1 MPRNLV
7 MYFVAFLTG
16 EGAAQ
21 VQMVAVAWTVYGIHH
36 RAFDL
41 GLVGL
46 VTFMPSLLLV
56 FVAGHVVDRYDR
68 KRIVLAAAGAEA
80 VCALVLAGLALAHVR
95 DLGIVL
101 AVILGIGIARAFG
114 SPAEAT
120 VLVNIVEK
128 DAYMRVTARY
138 SSLREI
144 VVIGGPALGGALVA
158 VSGVAAFAT
167 AGVMTLVSVGA
178 FALVHV
184 RAVKRDPDAELDA
197 RSALGGLR
205 FIISRPVVLG
215 AISLDLFAVL
225 FGGASALLP
234 IYADQIL
241 HVGAFGF
248 GMLRSASGI
257 GASLTAIVLSQ
268 RTPNRRVG
276 RTLLVTVAGYGLAML
291 AFAYSRNLW
300 LSIAMLAAAG
310 AFDMVSVVIRRGL
323 VMLNTPDAMRG
334 RVSAVTSVFVGASS
348 DLGSFESGT
357 LAQFV
362 GPVAAVALGGAA
374 TLAVVGLWAGIFP
387 ALRASDRLSESAPSL
402 ASPLL

>member
-1 MPRNLV
+1 MPRNLL

-21 VQMVAVAWTVYGIHH
+21 VQTVAVGWTVYGIHH

-46 VTFMPSLLLV
+46 VMFTPSLLLV

-68 KRIVLAAAGAEA
+68 KRIVLAAAFAEA
-80 VCALVLAGLALAHVR
+80 VCALALAALALAHVR
-95 DLGIVL
+95 DLGIML

-120 VLVNIVEK
+120 VLVNIVETN
-128 DAYMRVTARY
+128 AYMRVTARY

-144 VVIGGPALGGALVA
+144 VVIAGPTLGGALVA
-158 VSGVAAFAT
+158 ISDVTAFAT
-167 AGVMTLVSVGA
+167 AGVMTLVSVAA

-184 RAVKRDPDAELDA
+184 RATKRDANAELDA

-205 FIISRPVVLG
+205 FIISRPIVMG

-257 GASLTAIVLSQ
+257 GASLTAIWLSQ

-291 AFAYSRNLW
+291 VFAYSRNLW
-300 LSIAMLAAAG
+300 FSIAALAAAG

-357 LAQFV
+357 LAQFL
-362 GPVAAVALGGAA
+362 GPIAAVAIGGVA
-374 TLAVVGLWAGIFP
+374 TLAVVGIWAGIFP
-387 ALRASDRLSESAPSL
+387 ALRLSDRLSGDGVP
-402 ASPLL
+402 